1 MSEQTQNHKADLNSL
16 NPALYVGTYG
26 KYNMGLLNGGWVD
39 ITTFGSG
46 KEFIDY
52 CITVLHKDEPDPEL
66 MFQDFQNFPKFLFS
80 ESMSSQGI
88 DEILQW
94 WKEEN
99 AEREQEAEQ
108 SLKIVDYNEGV
119 SIAIVGD
126 TYPIRK
132 KLKEMGGFYR
142 NHKELGPC
150 WVFSAKRRE
159 DLEKFIASGAQKAS
173 GTKKEPV
180 DKPDKALLEEYLN
193 EQRKVYPKDES
204 MIEYY
209 RKKTSRVIRLSNGGL
224 MAFEKPSI
232 ETDFCFGYSD
242 FGQGFSQKEAN
253 EQAKNARKEEYFMH
267 ENLKGFDESIKALS
281 GELDDDYHY
290 NYTYLK
296 PYLYR
301 VEYRNTKTNVWD
313 YQWMKPYEVENEPWR
328 TKGFADICLMSDDDR
343 KLVIEAIKAERAAF
357 VKRLETWWKRYGAE
371 KLHIWTYWADE

>member
-193 EQRKVYPKDES
+193 EQRKVWPNDES
-204 MIEYY
+204 MIEYF
-209 RKKTSRVIRLSNGGL
+209 RKKTSRVIRLINGGL
-224 MAFEKPSI
+224 LAFEKPSI
-232 ETDFCFGYSD
+232 ETEFCFGY
-242 FGQGFSQKEAN
+242 GCQGMTSEEAN
-253 EQAKNARKEEYFMH
+253 EAASNARNKEYFMH
-267 ENLKGFDESIKALS
+267 ENLDEIDRGIKAMA
-281 GELDDDYHY
+281 GELEDDQYY
-290 NYTYLK
+290 GYLK

-301 VEYRNTKTNVWD
+301 MTYKGQTTNVWE
-313 YQWMKPYEVENEPWR
+313 YRWMRPYDVENEPWK
-328 TKGFADICLMSDDDR
+328 TKGCADLALMSDEDR
-343 KLVIEAIKAERAAF
+343 KIILDAKKAERTAF
-357 VKRLETWWKRYGAE
+357 EKRLEAWWKRYGAK
-371 KLHIWTYWADE
+371 KLHVWTYWADE